1 MNSSVAYV
9 NVYVR
14 DVNVMH
20 GVRTGQVIDSVVLS
34 RKLNRDIIVGFVA
47 ALLVIGAD
55 IHT

>member
-20 GVRTGQVIDSVVLS
+20 GIRTGQVIDSVVLS
-34 RKLNRDIIVGFVA
+34 RKLNSDVIVGFVA
-47 ALLVIGAD
+47 ALLVIDAD